1 MASKDPY
8 PGNPLQPPA
17 KIIDNPPQK
26 SVSGALS
33 NAKKQV
39 SKAK

>member
-1 MASKDPY
+1 MAAKNPY

-17 KIIDNPPQK
+17 KIVPNAPAS
-26 SVSGALS
+26 SVSEALS

-39 SKAK
+39 DKAK